1 MVRAIRKVIALR
13 NGNTGKANPVSV
25 ALQLPSFRKKTAPQ
39 PQMIEPPF

>member
-13 NGNTGKANPVSV
+13 NGDTGKAIPVSV
-25 ALQLPSFRKKTAPQ
+25 VLQLPYFRKNNAPQ